1 MAVEF
6 HMIWREQIRAVEAIR
21 KQHGDAAAF
30 DYIVGEKLMNYAEA
44 AEERPEFSREMP
56 RFVASIREIFD
67 PDTMRLGLQYL
78 VRYLEQEEAQAAD
91 MLREKQGALPCESA
105 GKGGESEEDDDDN
118 VVGDA
123 EMLARQMQLIGL
135 KRKRLECLRDL
146 LTAERLGTS

>member
-21 KQHGDAAAF
+21 KQNGDAAAF

-44 AEERPEFSREMP
+44 AEDRPEFSRELP
-56 RFVASIREIFD
+56 RFVAAIRQIFD

-78 VRYLEQEEAQAAD
+78 ARHLEVEEAQTAD
-91 MLREKQGALPCESA
+91 MLREKQGGLPCEAA
-105 GKGGESEEDDDDN
+105 GKGGEGEEDDDDFA
-118 VVGDA
+118 DA
-123 EMLARQMQLIGL
+123 EVLARQMQLLGL
-135 KRKRLECLRDL
+135 KRERLEFLRDL